1 MHCFNWFSGALDTE
15 NGFQI
20 GISLWVVVTN
30 HQMPLWKKI
39 PFCENWFTEKLQP
52 RRSLVPLCRPT
63 KLGSHAKGGT
73 VLYQCL
79 VGLVRALSPHVKRFG
94 SFTKILE
101 DGKMMRKVCIARRWK
116 HSGFFLFFLQFQ
128 LRLYSNYYSFV
139 FVFHDN
145 YFINLSKYVAKLIG
159 LLLPVIW

>member
-39 PFCENWFTEKLQP
+39 QFCENWFTEKLQP

-63 KLGSHAKGGT
+63 KLGSHAIGGT

-79 VGLVRALSPHVKRFG
+79 VGLVRALSPHVRRFG

-116 HSGFFLFFLQFQ
+116 HSVFLGFCYNFNCVYIQIIIHLSIFFIITISSISVNMWQN
-128 LRLYSNYYSFV
+128 S
-139 FVFHDN
+139 
-145 YFINLSKYVAKLIG
+145 
-159 LLLPVIW
+159 